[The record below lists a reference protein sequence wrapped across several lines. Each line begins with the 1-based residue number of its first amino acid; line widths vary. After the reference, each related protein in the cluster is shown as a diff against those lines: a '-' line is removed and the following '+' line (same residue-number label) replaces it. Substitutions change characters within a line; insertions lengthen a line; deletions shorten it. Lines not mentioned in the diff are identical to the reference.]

1 MRTKDIIKEEA
12 NRGGGETSLN
22 TKIEA
27 KQDQIKFKKL
37 EMPVIDSEDR
47 ESWFY
52 REKHFFSVAPSERA
66 RKVGDRHSEYGRK
79 RAELV
84 SLSRKS

>member
-37 EMPVIDSEDR
+37 EMPVIDSEDQ

-52 REKHFFSVAPSERA
+52 REKHFFFQLHLLNEQEKLAITI
-66 RKVGDRHSEYGRK
+66 
-79 RAELV
+79 V
-84 SLSRKS
+84 SMEGKGLSWFH